1 MIIYAYATQKDTEDG
16 PIYQMREDEDIVRI
30 CYFIAADG
38 SPSVIYK
45 GSVGFL
51 HGNNAINV
59 ASRMIGDQE
68 LYNKMNGMRIRIT
81 EVKIDPKELNAGH
94 EIEELIQIAN
104 SMGGFYASD
113 GFPNIYKVW
122 KSDDGMYKIT
132 YAISAV
138 SPVDGKKFT
147 RNKKDKRM
155 REQNALESIA
165 FNVTGKSKPEKMFNP
180 VLQEYH

>member
-1 MIIYAYATQKDTEDG
+1 MIIYAYATQKVTEG
-16 PIYQMREDEDIVRI
+16 APIYRMREDEDIVRI
-30 CYFIAADG
+30 CHFIAADRR
-38 SPSVIYK
+38 PCVIYR

-51 HGNNAINV
+51 NGNNAMSI

-81 EVKIDPKELNAGH
+81 EIKIDPEELNPGH
-94 EIEELIQIAN
+94 EESELIQIAN
-104 SMGGFYASD
+104 GMGSFYASD

-122 KSDDGMYKIT
+122 KSDDEKYTIT
-132 YAISAV
+132 YAISV
-138 SPVDGKKFT
+138 ISPVDGKKFT
-147 RNKKDKRM
+147 CNKKDKRM

-165 FNVTGKSKPEKMFNP
+165 FKVTGKSKPEKMFNP